1 MSTVPQDPLQAIF
14 DDLKRHRAE
23 TLYHVRSWTGEAKL
37 PWGTGTDTF
46 QFEGV
51 LKSLTALEVV
61 ELASSYD
68 VKILK
73 NSDMSSGA
81 PFTIWL
87 DVLGRKHSHR

>member
-1 MSTVPQDPLQAIF
+1 MSNAPQDPLQAVF
-14 DDLKRHRAE
+14 DELKRYRTE

-37 PWGTGTDTF
+37 PWGFGGAF
-46 QFEGV
+46 HFEGL

-87 DVLGRKHSHR
+87 DVLGRKHSRR